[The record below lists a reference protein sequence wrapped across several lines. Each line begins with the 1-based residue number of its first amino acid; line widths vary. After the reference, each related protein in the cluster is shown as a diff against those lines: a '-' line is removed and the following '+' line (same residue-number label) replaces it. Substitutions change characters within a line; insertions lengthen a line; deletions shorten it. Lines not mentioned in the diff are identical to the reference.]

1 MSATLQLPR
10 NTTRQAEGYVTGR
23 VARSLNRWSGM
34 IIVAFVLVHVMAEA
48 IRHLP
53 ALATANAAMPW
64 LPVLQNQPWIHAL
77 LYAAIVFHT
86 LYGLKLLAGDLGVR
100 LPYRESLW
108 IIIAVASVTAL
119 RELLRYAGL

>member
-23 VARSLNRWSGM
+23 VARNLNRWSGM
-34 IIVAFVLVHVMAEA
+34 IIVAFVLVHVIAEA

-64 LPVLQNQPWIHAL
+64 LPALQNQPWIHAL

-108 IIIAVASVTAL
+108 IIIAVASLTAL